1 MWAYFP
7 LHLEGNKNNL
17 EQFMYPVIIKT
28 EAYASLQ
35 YQVLAQEYFVLKQRV
50 YGSIG
55 FKVINDGQEKTCSGH
70 LGAQDT

>member
-1 MWAYFP
+1 
-7 LHLEGNKNNL
+7 
-17 EQFMYPVIIKT
+17 MYPVIIKT

-35 YQVLAQEYFVLKQRV
+35 YQLLAQEYFFLKQRV